1 MKNRFEAFRGCSVPE
16 QDVNTE
22 AVLERAREEIK
33 KNLIETQD
41 VEMEVNHMYLYA
53 KERVSTAIDIARDL
67 TRWAS
72 KYVILEELGE
82 DYIEYEMRQ
91 LLVSPFMVINQLLHY
106 AETDDEAKALIERIR
121 RFGTC

>member
-1 MKNRFEAFRGCSVPE
+1 MENRFERIE
-16 QDVNTE
+16 ETRE
-22 AVLERAREEIK
+22 KREEIK
-33 KNLIETQD
+33 KKLIETQD

-72 KYVILEELGE
+72 KYAILEELGE

-106 AETDDEAKALIERIR
+106 AEEDEDARKLIERIR